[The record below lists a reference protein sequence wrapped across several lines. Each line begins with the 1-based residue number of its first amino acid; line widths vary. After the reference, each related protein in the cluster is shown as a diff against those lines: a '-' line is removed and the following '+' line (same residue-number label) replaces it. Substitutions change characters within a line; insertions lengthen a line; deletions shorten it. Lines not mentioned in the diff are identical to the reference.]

1 MSNDSGTPVT
11 PGMESARGYGG
22 DEQHLTENPEL
33 EERDP
38 DAPEPGH
45 LGNDLSK
52 MTLLE
57 TDLEAL
63 AADHEH
69 EDNPEVQQALHDLH
83 ELTDELGLPESLDDN

>member
-1 MSNDSGTPVT
+1 MSEQQHEHTPID
-11 PGMESARGYGG
+11 GESARGYAGN
-22 DEQHLTENPEL
+22 EYLTENPEP

-57 TDLEAL
+57 TDLEKIAR
-63 AADHEH
+63 
-69 EDNPEVQQALHDLH
+69 EDQRESDPEVQQALSELQ
-83 ELTDELGLPESLDDN
+83 ELTDRLGIPDSLDDD